1 MNSQIDWITAQKHWD
16 WIDWYLKICYTALM
30 KQLLIEFV
38 QSAVIAAVIAFPFAL
53 YFYNM
58 KP

>member
-1 MNSQIDWITAQKHWD
+1 MKH
-16 WIDWYLKICYTALM
+16 Y
-30 KQLLIEFV
+30 LIEFIKL
-38 QSAVIAAVIAFPFAL
+38 AAIAAVIAFPFAL

>member
-1 MNSQIDWITAQKHWD
+1 
-16 WIDWYLKICYTALM
+16 M
-30 KQLLIEFV
+30 KQLLIEFA

-58 KP
+58 TP

>member
-1 MNSQIDWITAQKHWD
+1 
-16 WIDWYLKICYTALM
+16 M
-30 KQLLIEFV
+30 KRLLIEFA
-38 QSAVIAAVIAFPFAL
+38 QAAVIAAVIAFPFGL

>member
-1 MNSQIDWITAQKHWD
+1 MKH
-16 WIDWYLKICYTALM
+16 Y
-30 KQLLIEFV
+30 LIEFV
-38 QSAVIAAVIAFPFAL
+38 KYAAIAAVIGFPFAL

>member
-1 MNSQIDWITAQKHWD
+1 
-16 WIDWYLKICYTALM
+16 M
-30 KQLLIEFV
+30 KQYLIEFA
-38 QSAVIAAVIAFPFAL
+38 QSAVIAATIGFPFAL

>member
-1 MNSQIDWITAQKHWD
+1 
-16 WIDWYLKICYTALM
+16 M

-38 QSAVIAAVIAFPFAL
+38 QAVVIAAVIGFPFAL